1 MKSGA
6 RPDFLMALA
15 TLALVTTG
23 LILILSASSILS
35 FDRYGDQLHFLK
47 HQILFGLVGTLA
59 LAWMQGQSPEA
70 LRRKLP
76 LLLWIATGL
85 LLAVLVPGLGR
96 KVGGA
101 RRWLALGPLRFQ
113 PSELFKM
120 AAVLFA
126 ADKLA
131 RAVDAGRGWRDA
143 LPGLAPLALGLLLV
157 LAEPDFG
164 STVLTALML
173 TGLLF
178 VAGMPA
184 RWLAWA
190 GAAGIPALVLL
201 VLRSPYRMRRVEV
214 FLDPWKDAGGAGFQI
229 THSMMAFGT
238 GGIFGAGLG
247 QGKQKLFYLPEPHTD
262 FIFATAGEELGLL
275 GCLLILGFFMLLLWR
290 CWLVVLKSRDLFLR
304 LASLG
309 LTLCLGLQVLAN
321 LFVVLGLLPTK
332 GTTLPFLSSGG
343 SALAMDLM
351 MVGLLLNFSKQVD
364 ADVMERTGR

>member
-1 MKSGA
+1 VKTA
-6 RPDFLMALA
+6 PRPDFLMALA

-23 LILILSASSILS
+23 VLLILSASSILS
-35 FDRYGDQLHFLK
+35 FDRYGDQLHFVK
-47 HQILFGLVGTLA
+47 HQVAFGTLGVLA
-59 LAWMQGQSPEA
+59 LAYMQGLSAEE
-70 LRRKLP
+70 LRRRLP
-76 LLLWIATGL
+76 LLLWTATGML
-85 LLAVLVPGLGR
+85 VLVLVPGLGH

-101 RRWLALGPLRFQ
+101 RRWLGIGPLRFQ
-113 PSELFKM
+113 PSELFKL

-131 RAVDAGRGWRDA
+131 KAVESGGGWRDA
-143 LPGLAPLALGLLLV
+143 LPSLAPLALGLLLV

-164 STVLTALML
+164 STVLTTLML
-173 TGLLF
+173 IGLLF

-184 RWLAWA
+184 LWLAWA
-190 GAAGIPALVLL
+190 AAGLVPAAVFLVLH
-201 VLRSPYRMRRVEV
+201 SPYRLRRVEV

-247 QGKQKLFYLPEPHTD
+247 EGKQKLFYLPEPHTD

-275 GCLLILGFFMLLLWR
+275 GCLVILGFFMLLLWR
-290 CWLVVLKSRDLFLR
+290 CWLVVLKTRSVFLR

-309 LTLCLGLQVLAN
+309 LTLSLGLQVLAN
-321 LFVVLGLLPTK
+321 LFVVLGLAPTK

-343 SALAMDLM
+343 SALAIDPMA
-351 MVGLLLNFSKQVD
+351 VGLILNFSKQVD
-364 ADVMERTGR
+364 AESLQAGVR